1 MYCRLEGGTPAAGVV
16 GGTRLAVARGAGK
29 VGGQLEEGAGRAE
42 LEGEGEHSCSQL
54 VEEEEAGK

>member
-16 GGTRLAVARGAGK
+16 GGKRLAAARGAGR

-42 LEGEGEHSCSQL
+42 PEGEGEHSCSQL
-54 VEEEEAGK
+54 VEEAAGK